1 MIRQAIR
8 AAVGRFLPK
17 FTHDQQP
24 APPRRRPK
32 PAPQAE
38 RKIVPAAGSL
48 LTLEQRA
55 EMVASERKL
64 MDERHT
70 SRAER
75 PKNVRKPR
83 VALPDEPASAAPPPV
98 VEPAK
103 PVA

>member
-1 MIRQAIR
+1 
-8 AAVGRFLPK
+8 
-17 FTHDQQP
+17 
-24 APPRRRPK
+24 
-32 PAPQAE
+32 
-38 RKIVPAAGSL
+38 
-48 LTLEQRA
+48 
-55 EMVASERKL
+55 MVASERKL